1 VRDTDDRAVDAGAV
15 GEVCLRSP
23 AVMSGYWRDPE
34 QTAAAFTA
42 DGFVRTGDLGWIDD
56 RGRLRLVGRSKE
68 MYVRGGYNVY
78 PVEVE
83 SVLSTH
89 PDIAAVA
96 IVPRADNVMGEVG
109 VAVVVPRDSKHVPTL
124 DELRAFAGTQVAAYK
139 LPEALVVRTD
149 LPLTAGEKVDR
160 RALVAELGDHLA

>member
-1 VRDTDDRAVDAGAV
+1 M
-15 GEVCLRSP
+15 CLRSP

-42 DGFVRTGDLGWIDD
+42 DGFVRTGDLGWVDD

-96 IVPRADNVMGEVG
+96 VVPRADDVMGEIG
-109 VAVVVPRDSKHVPTL
+109 VAVVVPRDPRPSADARRPARV
-124 DELRAFAGTQVAAYK
+124 RGAARRR
-139 LPEALVVRTD
+139 LQAARSDAVVRAE

-160 RALVAELGDHLA
+160 RALVAELAKLVT